1 MRYVVDS
8 QQMKS
13 IDNYTIQEIGIPSLV
28 LMERAALAVVE
39 QIEKRVDKK
48 DSILCLCGTGNNGG
62 DGVAIARMLHQ
73 KGYTVQCRIV
83 GNLEKCSKETGI
95 QIEIAKKI
103 GVPFWNKESKGE
115 YTIIVDALFGIG
127 LSRDITGEFA
137 KLIEW
142 VNQQKSQVFA
152 VDIPSGVCADT
163 GHIKGIAIKAD
174 MTITFGYWK
183 TGLLL
188 FPGCTYAGNV
198 VVADIGFSDASNVSL
213 KKFLFTKEDIKTF
226 LPERKFYS
234 NKGTY
239 GKVLILAGS
248 KNMAGACYLSA
259 SAAYHMGVGLVKVV
273 TVEENRTIIQEKLP
287 EAVLMTYET
296 EQIEKYLDDIKREI
310 QGAKAIVVGPGI
322 GRDDAA
328 NLILEEVLQNAKVP
342 TIVDADALQL
352 LAKKKKYILPYEK
365 QEGRICWSLPE
376 HFILTPHLKEMA
388 ALLGNGMEVSEI
400 KSSLLDIVLACKMNK
415 NVLVLKDART
425 LVIQSE
431 NCYINTSGNNG
442 MATAGSGDVLTGI
455 IAGLLGQ
462 GVEPYLAAAL
472 GVYIHG
478 FAGDIAAEKKGW
490 YSLMAQDI
498 IFALP
503 ELLSW

>member
-1 MRYVVDS
+1 MRYIVDS
-8 QQMKS
+8 QEMKA

-39 QIEKRVDKK
+39 QIEKKADKT
-48 DSILCLCGTGNNGG
+48 DRILCICGTGNNGG
-62 DGVAIARMLHQ
+62 DGVAVARMLHQ
-73 KGYTVQCRIV
+73 KGYAVQCRIV
-83 GNLEKCSKETGI
+83 GNPEKCSKETGT

-103 GVPFWNKESKGE
+103 GVPFVNKEEQRE

-137 KLIEW
+137 KIIEW
-142 VNQQKSQVFA
+142 INQQEKEVFA
-152 VDIPSGVCADT
+152 VDIPSGICADT
-163 GHIKGIAIKAD
+163 GHIKGIAVKAD
-174 MTITFGYWK
+174 VTVTFGYWK

-188 FPGCTYAGNV
+188 FPGFTHAGDV
-198 VVADIGFSDASNVSL
+198 IVADIGFSDASNSSL
-213 KKFLFTKEDIKTF
+213 KKFLFTKEDIKML
-226 LPERKFYS
+226 LPARKSYS
-234 NKGTY
+234 NKGSY
-239 GKVLILAGS
+239 GKVLVIAGS

-259 SAAYHMGVGLVKVV
+259 NAAYHMGVGMVKVI

-296 EQIEKYLDDIKREI
+296 EHIEEYLEDIKKEI
-310 QGAKAIVVGPGI
+310 QSAKAIVVGPGL
-322 GRDDAA
+322 GRSKAA
-328 NLILEEVLQNAKVP
+328 ELILEAVLQNAKAPAV
-342 TIVDADALQL
+342 IDADALQL
-352 LAKKKKYILPYEK
+352 LSGKREYILPYEK
-365 QEGRICWSLPE
+365 QEGRVCWNLPGN
-376 HFILTPHLKEMA
+376 FILTPHLKEMA
-388 ALLGNGMEVSEI
+388 VLLGNGIEVSEI
-400 KSSLLDIVLACKMNK
+400 KNSLLDMVSSCKMNE

-425 LVIQSE
+425 LAVCKE
-431 NCYINTSGNNG
+431 HCYINTSGNNG

-462 GVEPYLAAAL
+462 GMEPYFAAAL
-472 GVYIHG
+472 GVYLHG
-478 FAGDIAAEKKGW
+478 LAGDIAAKKKGL